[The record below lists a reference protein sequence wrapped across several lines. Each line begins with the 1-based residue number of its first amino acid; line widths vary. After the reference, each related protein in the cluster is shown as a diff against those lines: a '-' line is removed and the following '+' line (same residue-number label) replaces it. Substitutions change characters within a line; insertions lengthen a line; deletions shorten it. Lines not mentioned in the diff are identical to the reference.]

1 MEQQEQDIINRNIR
15 MNRFK
20 VITNVILIIVLSLIA
35 LYVIL
40 NVESF
45 KSLGGDICSYCQLK
59 TGAICYM
66 PIR

>member
-45 KSLGGDICSYCQLK
+45 KSLGGDICKMCMDK

-66 PIR
+66 PIK